1 MKLRRFLILFF
12 ISILSLFVLYQGYLL
27 RNPRYTPE
35 VAAIDLSPLLEKE
48 TFSASDYEV
57 FYTQTGLSQPIVD
70 ELASHPDF
78 KKKMLSFQENYLKEV
93 QVYTEFLPPL
103 TTCEF
108 VGESPDLP
116 SEKAFNL
123 APYHNGYLFFTK
135 SVFTMNWRHG
145 HLGIV
150 TDEVRGITLEAL
162 NPGSLSMEQ
171 NVSKWEYYPTFKMMR
186 LKDVPQS
193 ELDAIAAYADNH
205 LKGLPYNIL
214 ADKAQETPTDTHCSL
229 LIWQAF
235 NHFGYDLDA
244 TGGLFVS
251 PKNIASSPLLE
262 VLQIYGFNPNKDW

>member
-1 MKLRRFLILFF
+1 MKLRTFLIIFFTSFFALFF
-12 ISILSLFVLYQGYLL
+12 VYRGYLL
-27 RNPRYTPE
+27 QSPRYTPA
-35 VAAIDLSPLLEKE
+35 VATIDLSLLLEKK
-48 TFSASDYEV
+48 TFSDIDYEIL
-57 FYTQTGLSQPIVD
+57 YAQTGLARPIID
-70 ELASHPDF
+70 ELASQPNF
-78 KKKMLSFQENYLKEV
+78 KEKMLSFQEDYLKEV
-93 QVYTEFLPPL
+93 SVYSELLPPV
-103 TTCEF
+103 TTCELI
-108 VGESPDLP
+108 GDP
-116 SEKAFNL
+116 SGSGNDKGFTL

-135 SVFTMNWRHG
+135 STFTMNWRHG
-145 HLGIV
+145 HMGIV

-162 NPGSLSMEQ
+162 NPGSPTMEQ
-171 NVSKWEYYPTFKMMR
+171 NASKWQYYPTFKMMR

-193 ELDAIAAYADNH
+193 ELDAIADYATSH

-214 ADKAQETPTDTHCSL
+214 ADKAQETPMDTHCAL